1 MLEYAIVILCYFA
14 SASSSSSS
22 SSSSPSSPS
31 LSASSAFASV
41 CSTQDK
47 SSSFLTQ
54 RHL

>member
-22 SSSSPSSPS
+22 PSSPS
-31 LSASSAFASV
+31 LSASSASSAFASV